1 MGWEIYMS
9 YIITYLILAMT
20 LLIKQYFIHLH
31 MLQMKHAK
39 GFAHIT
45 LFNVNYQ
52 WGW

>member
-1 MGWEIYMS
+1 MS

-31 MLQMKHAK
+31 MLQIHAK

-45 LFNVNYQ
+45 SFNVNCQ
-52 WGW
+52 